1 MRKKNWSNCTTLA
14 GAKLGVPALE
24 PGQGTKGK
32 SWVKFELFQV
42 SLSYSSWLL
51 KNKNGCRNYKLE
63 K

>member
-32 SWVKFELFQV
+32 SWVKFEQEWSRVTRVIIFHKKV
-42 SLSYSSWLL
+42 PVFD
-51 KNKNGCRNYKLE
+51 
-63 K
+63 